1 MDGVP
6 IGRYMAL
13 FAIVGGWQ
21 VPPRL
26 AVHQRVVVAGE
37 TGAERACMIEMN
49 RLPSCDDV
57 AGLALIGGGQM
68 VAVLAGNSRVVV
80 AGEA

>member
-1 MDGVP
+1 M
-6 IGRYMAL
+6 
-13 FAIVGGWQ
+13 
-21 VPPRL
+21 PPRL
-26 AVHQRVVVAGE
+26 TVRQRVVVAGE
-37 TGAERACMIEMN
+37 ASTERARMIEMN

>member
-26 AVHQRVVVAGE
+26 AIHQRVVVARE
-37 TGAERACMIEMN
+37 ASAERAYMIEMN

-57 AGLALIGGGQM
+57 AGLALICGGKM
-68 VAVLAGNSRVVV
+68 VAVLARNRRVVV
-80 AGEA
+80 TREA